1 MATKDEVKTR
11 LLTCLEIDASDYTDD
26 GTIAQFYDDAEFEEA
41 KQKIGDEFDIDVEQM
56 DEETTLSEMVD
67 VIHAHIE
74 ANG

>member
-1 MATKDEVKTR
+1 MATKEEVKAR
-11 LLTCLEIDASDYTDD
+11 LLGCLQIDDSDYTEE
-26 GTIAQFYDDAEFEEA
+26 GTIAEFYDDAEFEEA

-56 DEETTLSEMVD
+56 DEETTLSEMID